1 MELTSCK
8 NILTATS
15 PGTTIGLDLRTMLYI
30 GGIDPDIKL
39 PQSLGINNGMKGCV
53 AEVSFTC

>member
-1 MELTSCK
+1 MSKIHIIIHNYCGNSYLGWFLIYNSF
-8 NILTATS
+8 
-15 PGTTIGLDLRTMLYI
+15 

-39 PQSLGINNGMKGCV
+39 PQSLGINNGLIGCV